1 MNMRSPALDI
11 IDSSYEPF
19 SREPEYI
26 QANQAFIEKLPIKA
40 ELALLDLACG
50 TATMSD
56 LIIERLAAAEGL
68 MGRAAAEYL
77 SDSGFQIFGIDLS
90 EESLALGRQHLA
102 SRWGL
107 QHTDRDALSLTD
119 RAKPFARLVRGTA
132 ESVAAENASIDL
144 AIMGNAIQL
153 VEQRGKMY
161 SEIHRALRP
170 GGTFAFNTSFYAGTY
185 CDGTEQVYLRWVQEA
200 SRWISERNRELKATG
215 QSGIQRTRGTSHR
228 AFSRPWLS
236 IAEYRAELAQHGFEV
251 YDVYERTVMLNQRCF
266 ETIGAY
272 TGLAKVLLSGYPGEF
287 ASRALIEA
295 SRITLEAS
303 GVKEIPRFWLE
314 VAARKPG

>member
-1 MNMRSPALDI
+1 MIMTSATLDL
-11 IDSSYEPF
+11 IDSTYEPF

-26 QANQAFIEKLPIKA
+26 QANKAFIEKLPIKP
-40 ELALLDLACG
+40 ALVVLDLACG

-56 LIIERLAAAEGL
+56 LIIERLAAAAGL
-68 MGRAAAEYL
+68 TGRAAADYL
-77 SDSGFQIFGIDLS
+77 AFHGFQLFGIDLS

-102 SRWGL
+102 SRWDL
-107 QHTDRDALSLTD
+107 QRNGRDTLMCSSTQ
-119 RAKPFARLVRGTA
+119 PFARLAQGTA
-132 ESVAAENASIDL
+132 ERVGVPTESIDL

-153 VEQRGKMY
+153 VEQRDNMY

-185 CDGTEQVYLRWVQEA
+185 CEGTEQVYLRWVQEA
-200 SRWISERNRELKATG
+200 SRWIADKNQALKAAG
-215 QSGIQRTRGTSHR
+215 QPGIQRIRGTSHR

-236 IAEYRAELAQHGFEV
+236 IADYRAELERHGLEV
-251 YDVYERTVMLNQRCF
+251 YEVYERTVMLNQRCF

-272 TGLAKVLLSGYPGEF
+272 TGLSKVLLSGYPGEL

-295 SRITLEAS
+295 SGITLEAS
-303 GVKEIPRFWLE
+303 GVTEIPRFWLE
-314 VAARKPG
+314 MSARKLR

>member
-1 MNMRSPALDI
+1 MTSNNAARQI
-11 IDSSYEPF
+11 IDSTYEPF

-26 QANQAFIEKLPIKA
+26 QANKDLIEKLS
-40 ELALLDLACG
+40 LADSTSVLDLACG

-56 LIIERLAAAEGL
+56 LLIERLAAAQGLEG
-68 MGRAAAEYL
+68 GAAADYL
-77 SDSGFQIFGIDLS
+77 ARSGFTIFGLDLS

-107 QHTDRDALSLTD
+107 RHIDHDTLSRDGA
-119 RAKPFARLVRGTA
+119 AAFARLVQGTA
-132 ESVAAENASIDL
+132 ESLGIDSDTVDL

-153 VEQRGKMY
+153 VEQRDDMY
-161 SEIHRALRP
+161 AEIYRVLRP

-185 CDGTEQVYLRWVQEA
+185 CEGTEQVYLRWLQEA
-200 SRWISERNRELKATG
+200 SRWISDENRKLKAAG
-215 QSGIQRTRGTSHR
+215 QPGIKRVRGTSHR

-236 IAEYRAELAQHGFEV
+236 IADYRAELEQHGFDV
-251 YDVYERTVMLNQRCF
+251 YDIHERTVMLDQRCF

-272 TGLAKVLLSGYPGEF
+272 TGLSTVLLSGYPGDL

-295 SRITLEAS
+295 AGTTLAAS
-303 GVKEIPRFWLE
+303 GVTEIPRFWLE
-314 VAARKPG
+314 ISARKPG